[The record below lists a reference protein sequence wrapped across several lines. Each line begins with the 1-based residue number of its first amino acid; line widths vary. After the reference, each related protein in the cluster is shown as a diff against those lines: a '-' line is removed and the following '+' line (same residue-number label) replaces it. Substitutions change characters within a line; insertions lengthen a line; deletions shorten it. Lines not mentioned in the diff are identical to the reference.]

1 MNGMKKWQ
9 RVKKHFGIIPSIVVM
24 LIFFWS
30 GIFKSFQKIFDYKL
44 LKEVINKGEFLN
56 SLIYTIK
63 LSVWSI
69 ILVGIISLL
78 GIFVLYLISTEV
90 APQKLNKIKMFFLSP
105 MYIPYLL
112 GGYMISVLIGQSGVI
127 STLCY
132 RLGWIEKMNEF
143 PILVSESNGYSIIF
157 TYGWKASPFVI
168 LMVYST
174 IIKINN
180 EWLDVARVYG
190 VNRYHFFKEVVFPI
204 IFPIYLSS
212 LFIVFAHIFAS
223 FEVPYLLGVTYPRTL
238 PVLAYEKY
246 ARNSIESR
254 GEVMVINSII
264 ILLTAS
270 VALIIYKLNRS
281 LGERVELEL
290 EK

>member
-9 RVKKHFGIIPSIVVM
+9 RVKEHLGILPSIVVM
-24 LIFFWS
+24 SILFWS
-30 GIFKSFQKIFDYKL
+30 GILKSFQKIFDYKL
-44 LKEVINKGEFLN
+44 LEKVINKGEFLN
-56 SLIYTIK
+56 SLIYTAK
-63 LSVWSI
+63 LSLYSI
-69 ILVGIISLL
+69 ILVGGVSLL
-78 GIFVLYLISTEV
+78 GIYILYLLSTEV
-90 APQKLNKIKMFFLSP
+90 SLKKLNGIKMFFLSP

-112 GGYMISVLIGQSGVI
+112 GGYMISTLIGQSGII
-127 STLCY
+127 STICY
-132 RLGWIEKMNEF
+132 RLGCIHRMDDFLVLVNER
-143 PILVSESNGYSIIF
+143 NGYSIIL

-180 EWLDVARVYG
+180 EWLDVAKVYG
-190 VNRYHFFKEVVFPI
+190 VNRYHFFKEIVFPI

-212 LFIVFAHIFAS
+212 LFVVFAHIFAS

-238 PVLAYEKY
+238 SVLAYEKY
-246 ARNSIESR
+246 ARNSIVNRE
-254 GEVMVINSII
+254 EVMVINSII

-270 VALIIYKLNRS
+270 VALIVYKLNRS

>member
-9 RVKKHFGIIPSIVVM
+9 EVKDHLGILPSIIVM
-24 LIFFWS
+24 LVLFWS
-30 GIFKSFQKIFDYKL
+30 GILKSFNKIFDYKL
-44 LKEVINKGEFLN
+44 LEKVINKGEFLN
-56 SLIYTIK
+56 SLVYTAK
-63 LSVWSI
+63 LSLCSI
-69 ILVGIISLL
+69 ILVGITSLL
-78 GIFVLYLISTEV
+78 GIYTLYLLSTEFNL
-90 APQKLNKIKMFFLSP
+90 KRLNKVKMFFLSP

-112 GGYMISVLIGQSGVI
+112 GGYMISTLVGQSGII

-132 RLGWIEKMNEF
+132 RLGCIQKMNEF
-143 PILVSESNGYSIIF
+143 PILINENNGYSIIL

-168 LMVYST
+168 LMAYST
-174 IIKINN
+174 MIKINH
-180 EWLDVARVYG
+180 EWLDVAKVYG

-204 IFPIYLSS
+204 IFPIYVSS
-212 LFIVFAHIFAS
+212 LFVVFAHIFAS

-246 ARNSIESR
+246 ARDSIASR
-254 GEVMVINSII
+254 GDVMVINSII

-270 VALIIYKLNRS
+270 VALIIYKLNKS

>member
-132 RLGWIEKMNEF
+132 RLGWIERMNEF